1 MRTPSRRSS
10 RPGSVASRTPSR
22 PLTQTRGAAASSPL
36 LGKRLEDIPID
47 PVLLA
52 EEAGEEDDAE
62 GEEDDEEAVPVYSA
76 KVCKHTLH
84 PATTFW
90 RDSRFFR

>member
-22 PLTQTRGAAASSPL
+22 PLTQTRSAAASSPL
-36 LGKRLEDIPID
+36 LGKRIEDIPID

-62 GEEDDEEAVPVYSA
+62 GEEDEEEIIPVYSA

-84 PATTFW
+84 PVTILLW
-90 RDSRFFR
+90 DSGFFR